1 MCRVKTIDWPKIW
14 IYIIIFVAIIGVT
27 VGTANNSKYD
37 VIRFGD
43 AHFRLPNRITGSL
56 DRIDGENYVFLH
68 SDDYLVLG
76 VGPDCEGID
85 SDILE
90 QFDISFE
97 KLKEVNSIKY
107 EYELTELVGDSD
119 GVVVDSGKTD
129 KPSFDKYYIRYKS
142 DNVEKI
148 ILVFTANNKSVI
160 EIIVAPKDDISK
172 KEFTEMLGTIRY
184 RYR

>member
-1 MCRVKTIDWPKIW
+1 MCRGKTFDWAKIW
-14 IYIIIFVAIIGVT
+14 MYIVIFVIIIVMASGM
-27 VGTANNSKYD
+27 NRNSKYD

-85 SDILE
+85 SDILK

-97 KLKEVNSIKY
+97 KIIEVNSIKY
-107 EYELTELVGDSD
+107 AYELTELVGDSGTYNSSKD
-119 GVVVDSGKTD
+119 IVDNM
-129 KPSFDKYYIRYKS
+129 FRYI
-142 DNVEKI
+142 NI
-148 ILVFTANNKSVI
+148 
-160 EIIVAPKDDISK
+160 K
-172 KEFTEMLGTIRY
+172 KV
-184 RYR
+184 

>member
-76 VGPDCEGID
+76 VGPDCESVD

-97 KLKEVNSIKY
+97 KIKEVNSIKNA
-107 EYELTELVGDSD
+107 YELTEFVGNNS
-119 GVVVDSGKTD
+119 GVVVDSGVSN
-129 KPSFDKYYIRYKS
+129 KPSFDECFLQYRF
-142 DNVEKI
+142 DDVEKI
-148 ILVFTANNKSVI
+148 IYFFTADNKSVI
-160 EIIVAPKDDISK
+160 EIIIAPRGDISK
-172 KEFTEMLGTIRY
+172 KEIEEMYGSLAY
-184 RYR
+184 SYY